1 MQEIADALP
10 QQGEQHGIII
20 VSGYL
25 GRFVDDLC
33 PEPIKIKI
41 PGPKPKRNEI
51 DRLSALELL
60 TASAVFE
67 QNASSVAS
75 EGLRQELTN
84 AGAKLFDTG
93 IARM

>member
-1 MQEIADALP
+1 
-10 QQGEQHGIII
+10 
-20 VSGYL
+20 
-25 GRFVDDLC
+25 
-33 PEPIKIKI
+33 
-41 PGPKPKRNEI
+41 
-51 DRLSALELL
+51 L